1 MKEIFFVRHGQASFG
16 KENYDELS
24 ELGVLQSKKL
34 GEYFQKEEI
43 KFDYCITG
51 TMLRHRQTMQNSI
64 SNLTGSRTQVLET
77 PLLNEFS
84 ENLWRKLAQEISSE
98 NQEFASLAQKV
109 LQSKTHRNRLF
120 FKLAE
125 WILTEWKRGRTPVGE
140 ESYSEFRKRV
150 LSFPEFLLN
159 INNKGKTGIVFSSGT
174 PISILLS
181 HYTQISPEI
190 ELNWLPYLW
199 NTSLSS
205 LHVRGERTFFS
216 SINNV
221 PHLNKNERTLV

>member
-24 ELGVLQSKKL
+24 ELGTLQSKNL
-34 GEYFQKEEI
+34 GEYFQKEGI
-43 KFDYCITG
+43 NFDYCITG
-51 TMLRHRQTMQNSI
+51 TMLRHKQTMQNSI

-84 ENLWRKLAQEISSE
+84 ENLWRKLAQELSSE

-109 LQSKTHRNRLF
+109 IQSKSHRNRLF

-125 WILTEWKRGRTPVGE
+125 WILTEWKKGRTPNGE

-150 LSFPEFLLN
+150 LSFPEFLQN

-181 HYTQISPEI
+181 HYSQISPEI

-221 PHLNKNERTLV
+221 SHLNKNERTLV

>member
-24 ELGVLQSKKL
+24 DLGIFQSIKL
-34 GEYFQKEEI
+34 GDYFQKEEI
-43 KFDYCITG
+43 KFDYCIIG

-64 SNLTGSRTQVLET
+64 LNLKESPTQFFET
-77 PLLNEFS
+77 SILNEFS
-84 ENLWRKLAQEISSE
+84 ESLWRKLAHEISTE
-98 NQEFASLAQKV
+98 NLEFANLANKV
-109 LQSKTHRNRLF
+109 LQNKTHRNRLF
-120 FKLAE
+120 FRLAE
-125 WILTEWKRGRTPVGE
+125 WILTEWKRGRTPAGE

-150 LSFPEFLLN
+150 LSFPEFLEKLN
-159 INNKGKTGIVFSSGT
+159 SKGKTGIVFSSGT
-174 PISILLS
+174 PISLLLS
-181 HYTQISPEI
+181 HYTQISSEN

-205 LHVRGERTFFS
+205 LHIRGERTFFS

-221 PHLNKNERTLV
+221 PHLDKKQRTLV

>member
-16 KENYDELS
+16 KENYDQLS
-24 ELGVLQSKKL
+24 ELGVEQSKKL
-34 GEYFQKEEI
+34 GEYFLKEEI
-43 KFDYCITG
+43 RFDYCITG
-51 TMLRHRQTMQNSI
+51 TMLRHRQTMENSI
-64 SNLTGSRTQVLET
+64 SKLTGANTQFLET
-77 PLLNEFS
+77 PILNEFS
-84 ENLWRKLAQEISSE
+84 ESLWRKIAQELSSE
-98 NQEFASLAQKV
+98 NQDFAILTQKV
-109 LQSKTHRNRLF
+109 LQSKSHRNRLF

-125 WILTEWKRGRTPVGE
+125 WILTEWKKGRTPVGE

-150 LSFPEFLLN
+150 LSFPDFLESV
-159 INNKGKTGIVFSSGT
+159 NNKGKIGIVFSSGT

-181 HYTQISPEI
+181 HYSQIPLEI

-205 LHVRGERTFFS
+205 LHIRGERTFFS
-216 SINNV
+216 SINNL